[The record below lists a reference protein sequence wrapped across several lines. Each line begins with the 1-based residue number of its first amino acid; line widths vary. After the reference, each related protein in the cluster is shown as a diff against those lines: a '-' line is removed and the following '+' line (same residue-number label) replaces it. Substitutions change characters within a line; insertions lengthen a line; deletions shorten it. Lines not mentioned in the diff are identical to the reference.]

1 MCVNVKAHFG
11 YADMNCAVVV
21 TDSDDVSFLNF
32 ARIIKQYIAP
42 FFKLEPQTAL
52 QYAYLVMLNSDAPAP
67 SGLKQRQLC
76 LELVRDIVLSSR
88 SWSRLLGSVRSD
100 GGKETGMI
108 ERDLKLLK
116 LEDEQDYLRQ
126 VVLAAADQSSLD
138 SSLTDSIELYHLAGS
153 YDKVVETVNRAL
165 GHSLSQTAGTAPLP
179 SDAAQI
185 GLTGAFGGAPDLYS
199 LAQKVHAVYERDFGK
214 RTRVSSLHWETLETL
229 LQLKLAL
236 AQFAADRP
244 DLALEVSELI
254 CDLDEAAADIN
265 NRHSRPLTSSRL
277 TTTLHPSH
285 ATRKSSETCWTNLSS
300 PTLTT

>member
-1 MCVNVKAHFG
+1 MCVNVKIHFG
-11 YADMNCAVVV
+11 CADMNRAVAVS
-21 TDSDDVSFLNF
+21 DSSDVSFLNF

-67 SGLKQRQLC
+67 SGPKQRQLC

-88 SWSRLLGSVRSD
+88 SWSRLLGSVRAD
-100 GGKETGMI
+100 GSKETGVI

-165 GHSLSQTAGTAPLP
+165 GHSLSQTAGAAPLP
-179 SDAAQI
+179 SDAAQV
-185 GLTGAFGGAPDLYS
+185 GLTVAFGGAPDLYS

-244 DLALEVSELI
+244 DLALEVSSPTILMR
-254 CDLDEAAADIN
+254 AAANIR
-265 NRHSRPLTSSRL
+265 NRHSGPPTSSHL
-277 TTTLHPSH
+277 TMTHHLSH
-285 ATRKSSETCWTNLSS
+285 ATLKSSGICWTNLSS